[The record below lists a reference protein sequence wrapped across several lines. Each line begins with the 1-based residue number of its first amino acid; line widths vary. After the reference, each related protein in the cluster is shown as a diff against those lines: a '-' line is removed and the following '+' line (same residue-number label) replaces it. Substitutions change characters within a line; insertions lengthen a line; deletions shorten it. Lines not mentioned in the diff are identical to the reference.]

1 MFFVGRLVSYGS
13 HIYVV
18 YLCKNA
24 YKNMWQIQKKNTVV
38 VNKWSVRP
46 SIVSKVRIETRDE
59 NILNYV
65 KRGIF
70 NFRFVF

>member
-1 MFFVGRLVSYGS
+1 M
-13 HIYVV
+13 
-18 YLCKNA
+18 A
-24 YKNMWQIQKKNTVV
+24 DTKKNTVV